1 MGWRVG
7 GAGSEEEGRGEES
20 VGRAA
25 VAAAF
30 ALCVELSGKMFD
42 DWTRLRALCGVVPWT
57 SGARPKVASSLLI
70 DGPHAWWAQASY
82 WRLGGNAKSNF
93 LNSSALINRQHSVA
107 TAAYPLPYQAH
118 KRATWNRHTAL
129 GSPCHTMTLNRR
141 RTGRLAPRR
150 ALASPRSRRWSGTAR
165 WSRTPRR
172 RLFPA
177 PRTGS
182 FSPRVSACC
191 SPGTRSSRLQV
202 REGGERRPAPQSSG
216 GISPL
221 LGAILHDL
229 HPIVIV

>member
-7 GAGSEEEGRGEES
+7 GAGQRRRGGGES
-20 VGRAA
+20 VKPRGSGGGL
-25 VAAAF
+25 

-70 DGPHAWWAQASY
+70 DGPHAWWHRLVLAY
-82 WRLGGNAKSNF
+82 WESQIQFSKF
-93 LNSSALINRQHSVA
+93 HDALINRQHSVA

-150 ALASPRSRRWSGTAR
+150 ALASPLSRRWSGTAR